1 MRNVFVEGAPESV
14 EIVKQMLSD
23 IVENQR
29 KMKLGMRGQQRVE
42 LRVPGNMVGLV
53 IGKNGETVKSINQR
67 TGVCFLI
74 IKQILYG
81 VFDIPFL

>member
-1 MRNVFVEGAPESV
+1 
-14 EIVKQMLSD
+14 MLSD

-53 IGKNGETVKSINQR
+53 IGKNGETVKSIN
-67 TGVCFLI
+67 
-74 IKQILYG
+74 
-81 VFDIPFL
+81 